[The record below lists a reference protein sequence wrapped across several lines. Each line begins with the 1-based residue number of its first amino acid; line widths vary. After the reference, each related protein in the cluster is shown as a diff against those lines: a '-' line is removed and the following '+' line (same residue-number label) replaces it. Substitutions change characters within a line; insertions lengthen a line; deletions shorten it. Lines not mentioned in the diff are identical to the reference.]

1 MTDAPRTGAPA
12 RRRRAARSVGPGVA
26 AALGVVAL
34 AGCETTQD
42 RSAALKAEA
51 VAAEKP
57 ERLALGRPTA
67 DVRIRSRQRL
77 DGAEG
82 SALVVELQNRSSR
95 ALLRVP
101 VSVRITRGGTE
112 QFANDIEGGDELLL
126 RVPVLPPRG
135 RVTWVNAN
143 LPPVARGADVRVALG
158 SPTRRSRR
166 PAEPLPVTGLQRDPD
181 AVAGEPVT
189 VRGTVENPLRRAQTE
204 VPVYVTVREGGRVV
218 AAGASRVAEIAPRS
232 EASFEAV
239 LIGDGRRG
247 RLAARALPTKLP
259 TSQRST
265 R

>member
-1 MTDAPRTGAPA
+1 MTDAVQGGATS
-12 RRRRAARSVGPGVA
+12 RRRRASRAAVPAVVA
-26 AALGVVAL
+26 VAGAVAL
-34 AGCETTQD
+34 AGCQTTQD
-42 RSAALKAEA
+42 KSAALKAKA
-51 VAAEKP
+51 VAADKP
-57 ERLALGRPTA
+57 RRLELGRPSS
-67 DVRIRSRQRL
+67 DVRVRSRQQL
-77 DGAEG
+77 SGPDG
-82 SALVVELQNRSSR
+82 SALVVELENRSSR

-101 VSVRITRGGTE
+101 VSVRISQGGQE

-143 LPPVARGADVRVALG
+143 LPLVARGADLRVALG
-158 SPTRRSRR
+158 APTRRSKR
-166 PAEPLPVTGLQRDPD
+166 PAEPLPVTGLKRDPD
-181 AVAGEPVT
+181 AVAGEPIT
-189 VRGTVENPLRRAQTE
+189 VRGTVRNPLRRAQTE

-218 AAGASRVAEIAPRS
+218 AAGASRVAEIAPGSR
-232 EASFEAV
+232 ASFEAV